1 MFGISIFKMKFF
13 ETSKYHSFK
22 KSTYITLR
30 WIGIIGQLIAVNF
43 VYFFIS
49 SDFDFVTS
57 NLVIFFGILSNL
69 YLIFVYKKTQ
79 LSDRSAF
86 LFLLIDIVQLGIL
99 LYLSGGITNPFV
111 IFILIPSVFSSSNL
125 SFRTNTMLVILTV
138 IIIIFLTFNHHD
150 LPINLNS
157 EFHNNHYFYYSIPTS
172 LLIAL
177 VFLNYFAMTFGT
189 QSRLRKEALG
199 KMEEVMAKEHE
210 LLSLGGQAAAAA
222 HSLGTPLSTI
232 NIIAQDLSKQFKGQK
247 DLEKDIELLNSQVNR
262 CKEILKRLTLNPVEE
277 DEFID
282 KDISVRDYLN
292 EIILSFKEISGKN
305 FLLNFDQDS
314 NSKKI
319 TKSIEIV
326 YGLRNFIGNANK
338 FANQNIFI
346 NLKSD
351 SQITEIS
358 IEDDG
363 DGYPRDI
370 LSKIGEPYLKSNNL
384 QDKSKTGLGLGLFI
398 GKTLL
403 EKNFAFVSCRNSK
416 TRTGAEVIIRWN
428 NKDLFNI

>member
-1 MFGISIFKMKFF
+1 MKFF

-30 WIGIIGQLIAVNF
+30 WIGILGQLVAVNF
-43 VYFFIS
+43 VYFFLN
-49 SDFDFVTS
+49 SDFDFFTS
-57 NLVIFFGILSNL
+57 NIVILLGILSNL
-69 YLIFVYKKTQ
+69 YLIFIYKKTQ

-86 LFLLIDIVQLGIL
+86 LFLLIDILQLGIL

-125 SFRTNTMLVILTV
+125 SLRTNTLLVILT
-138 IIIIFLTFNHHD
+138 ITIIIFLTFNYQD

-157 EFHNNHYFYYSIPTS
+157 DFHNNHYFYYSIPMS
-172 LLIAL
+172 LIIAL

-232 NIIAQDLSKQFKGQK
+232 TIIAHDLKKQFKGQK
-247 DLEKDIELLNSQVNR
+247 DIEKDIELLNSQVDR
-262 CKEILKRLTLNPVEE
+262 CNEILKRLTLNPVEE

-282 KDISVRDYLN
+282 KDINIRDYLN
-292 EIILSFKEISGKN
+292 EIILSFKEISKKE
-305 FLLNFDQDS
+305 FVFNFDQDS
-314 NSKKI
+314 NPKKI
-319 TKSIEIV
+319 SKSIEIV

-338 FANQNIFI
+338 FAKSTIFI

-351 SQITEIS
+351 SQMTEITV
-358 IEDDG
+358 EDDG

-370 LSKIGEPYLKSNNL
+370 ISKIGEPYLKSNY
-384 QDKSKTGLGLGLFI
+384 SKNRSKEGLGLGLFI

-403 EKNFAFVSCRNSK
+403 EKNFASVDCRNSE
-416 TRTGAEVIIRWN
+416 TRSGAEVNIKWINRE
-428 NKDLFNI
+428 LFNI